1 MAFFIDFCKR
11 DILRCAKGF
20 VMTPCI
26 PVDYTNKIKRTHKNK
41 RVHIDT
47 SRYRIVGELSA
58 ADKLKIQIIAGQSK
72 TL

>member
-1 MAFFIDFCKR
+1 
-11 DILRCAKGF
+11 
-20 VMTPCI
+20 MTPCI